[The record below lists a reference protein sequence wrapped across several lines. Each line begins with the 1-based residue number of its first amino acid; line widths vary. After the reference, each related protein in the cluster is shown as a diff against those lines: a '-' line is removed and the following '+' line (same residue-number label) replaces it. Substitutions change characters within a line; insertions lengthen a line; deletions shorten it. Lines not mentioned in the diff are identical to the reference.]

1 MAHTYINLVV
11 HVIYSTKDRHPH
23 IDPDLRS
30 RLSAYLGGVIR
41 DIGGVP
47 LIVNGTADHTHQ
59 LMSIAATRSIAE
71 IVRLVK
77 ANSSKWVHETFPA
90 KRGFAWQSGY
100 GAFSVSQSN
109 VDAVR
114 QYIADQEE
122 HHRTVTFQEEYLAFL
137 RRHGIAFDERYVWE

>member
-1 MAHTYINLVV
+1 VAHTFTNLVV
-11 HVIYSTKDRHPH
+11 HIIYSTKDRHPH
-23 IDPDLRS
+23 IDTDLRP
-30 RLSAYLGGVIR
+30 RLFAYLGGVIR
-41 DIGGVP
+41 DIGGSP
-47 LIVNGTADHTHQ
+47 LIVNGTDDHTHQ
-59 LMSIAATRSIAE
+59 LISLPAARAVAE
-71 IVRLVK
+71 VVRLVK

-114 QYIADQEE
+114 QYIAEQEE

-137 RRHGIAFDERYVWE
+137 RRHGISFDERYVWE